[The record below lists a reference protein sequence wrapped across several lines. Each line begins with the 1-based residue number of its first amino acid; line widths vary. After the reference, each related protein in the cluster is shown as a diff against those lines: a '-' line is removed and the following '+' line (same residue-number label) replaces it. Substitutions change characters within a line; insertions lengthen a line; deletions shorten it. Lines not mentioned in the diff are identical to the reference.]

1 MAYLEKYQMLYRTH
15 SCGELRASN
24 IGEEVVLSGWVQRI
38 RDKGHLIWVMLRD
51 KSGETQLMLEK
62 GVSSDDLIAVSGI
75 LGREYVIRVEG
86 RVVERASKNDK
97 ITTGD
102 IEIMPSKIEV
112 LNASDTPPFTIED
125 KTDGGEELRMQY
137 RYLDLRRKPM
147 QDKMILRHKMLQ
159 LTRNYLSGMD
169 FTEIETPFLI
179 KSTPEGARDFIVPSR
194 LHEGQFYALPQSP
207 QTFKQL
213 LMMSGYERYFQIVKC
228 FRDEDFRADRQP
240 EFTQI
245 DCELAFV
252 DEEQIMA
259 IFTGMVKKMFIEIK
273 GVELGEFPVMTY
285 ADAMEVYG
293 TDRPDLRFN
302 MKIVNM
308 NDLVKG
314 TEFPPF
320 ANVLKDD
327 GLIAGIRVEG
337 EAGFTRKELD
347 ALVNYV
353 KDPRFGMNGLIWM
366 KANEDGTTKSSA
378 DKFFDED
385 VRSSWKSH
393 FKAQDGDLILIVAGS
408 VDAVRL
414 TLGELRLKLGKELG
428 LRDPNVFAPMWVVDF
443 PMVGWNE
450 DEKRFDALHHPFT
463 APKDEDIHLLES
475 GQARSKAYDM
485 VINGWEVGGGSIRIH
500 TNDIQQKMFKLIG
513 MEPDE
518 YNYKFGFL
526 LGALK
531 YGAPPHGGLAFGFD
545 RLCALLA
552 GSDSIRDVIAF
563 PKNNAGRDT
572 MLDAPS
578 LVDDHVL
585 QDVGLLDK

>member
-1 MAYLEKYQMLYRTH
+1 MLYRTH
-15 SCGELRASN
+15 NCGVLRSSDV
-24 IGEEVVLSGWVQRI
+24 GEQVVLSGWVQRV
-38 RDKGHLIWVMLRD
+38 RDKGHFIWVMLRD
-51 KSGETQLMLEK
+51 KTGETQLMLEE
-62 GVSSDDLIAVSGI
+62 GVSDSGLIDRARS
-75 LGREYVIRVEG
+75 LGREFVIRVEG
-86 RVVERASKNDK
+86 EVIERSSKNDK
-97 ITTGD
+97 IATGN
-102 IEIMPSKIEV
+102 IEV
-112 LNASDTPPFTIED
+112 VISNLEILNASDTPPFTIEND
-125 KTDGGEELRMQY
+125 TDGGEELRMQY

-147 QDKMILRHKMLQ
+147 QDNLVLRHKMLQ
-159 LTRNYLSGMD
+159 LTRNYLSEVGFM
-169 FTEIETPFLI
+169 EIETPFLI

-245 DCELAFV
+245 DCEMSFV
-252 DEEQIMA
+252 DEKGVMS
-259 IFTGMVKKMFIEIK
+259 IFTGMVKQMFKEIK
-273 GVELGEFPVMTY
+273 GVDLGEFPVMTY
-285 ADAMEVYG
+285 AKAMEVYG
-293 TDRPDLRFN
+293 TDRPDMRFD
-302 MKIVNM
+302 MKISNM
-308 NDLVKG
+308 NDLVGK

-320 ANVLKDD
+320 VQVLSDN

-337 EAGFTRKELD
+337 AAGFTRKQLD
-347 ALVNYV
+347 ALVNFV
-353 KDPRFGMNGLIWM
+353 RDPRFGMNGLIWM
-366 KANEDGTTKSSA
+366 KINDDGTTKSSA
-378 DKFFDED
+378 DKFFDEE
-385 VRSSWKSH
+385 VRGSWKDH
-393 FKAQDGDLILIVAGS
+393 FGAKNGDLILVLAGTI
-408 VDAVRL
+408 DAVQL

-428 LRDPNVFAPMWVVDF
+428 LRNPDVFAPLWVVDF

-450 DEKRFDALHHPFT
+450 EEQRFDALHHPFT
-463 APKDEDIHLLES
+463 APKDEDLHLLES
-475 GQARSKAYDM
+475 GKARSKAYDM

-500 TNDIQQKMFKLIG
+500 TNDVQQKVFKLIG
-513 MEPDE
+513 MEREE
-518 YNYKFGFL
+518 YDYKFGFL

-578 LVDDHVL
+578 LVDDQVL
-585 QDVGLLDK
+585 QEVGLLEK